1 MDSSQHA
8 PQIYTKNLLPLR
20 EGFPLWIPEPDAN
33 LPMCYKET
41 GVRIGDVGI
50 LGTDGR
56 FQFMLNLCS
65 APDDPVQQHGVPAG
79 FERMNMGYI
88 SHIPSYFN
96 RNGAFVHSAN
106 FCRQSAGAEAGADAG
121 ALSTSM
127 ELGISFNVVK
137 DEGAILALPQ
147 GGSRRNAQN
156 LKAFRTQIERHSQ
169 EWYAYA
175 RDELGW
181 VFENNSLYLV
191 TGVDKAPTWGALA
204 FQRAQKAK
212 KLLMKFTAIAKATAG
227 LNYEYEWQHLPGQT
241 VRQGPDDGSIIRG
254 DNGLPVEN
262 QCVFVRGYRIMMR
275 REKWPRKSKLNVKV
289 TDYTGPGN
297 FGKPLKSTS
306 PTSPSESSTA
316 KGKGRQAPASNGCA
330 DDLDVCTSPVDA
342 GDQSDD
348 YATESGQEEEAETL
362 WEPIQPMQAASARSY
377 RGGTVTHGTFQL
389 YHPLDALN
397 HCLLDRTERSVAYTH
412 DDVWISA
419 PDDVNVLCDLVRQG
433 ILAHYDFET
442 DGTGELG
449 LFTRAS

>member
-204 FQRAQKAK
+204 FHRAQKAK

-262 QCVFVRGYRIMMR
+262 QCVFVRGYRIRMC

-289 TDYTGPGN
+289 TDYTGSGN

-342 GDQSDD
+342 GDHLDD
-348 YATESGQEEEAETL
+348 HATESGQEEEAEIL
-362 WEPIQPMQAASARSY
+362 WEPIQPMQAAN
-377 RGGTVTHGTFQL
+377 
-389 YHPLDALN
+389 ALN
-397 HCLLDRTERSVAYTH
+397 QCLLDRTECSVAFTH
-412 DDVWISA
+412 DDVWMSA
-419 PDDVNVLCDLVRQG
+419 PDDVDVVLDLEGQG
-433 ILAHYDFET
+433 VLAHYNFET
-442 DGTGELG
+442 TGTGE
-449 LFTRAS
+449 